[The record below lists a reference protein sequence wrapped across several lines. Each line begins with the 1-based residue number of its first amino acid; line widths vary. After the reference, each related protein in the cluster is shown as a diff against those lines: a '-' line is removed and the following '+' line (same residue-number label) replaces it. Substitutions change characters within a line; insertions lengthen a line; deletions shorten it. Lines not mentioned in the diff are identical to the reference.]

1 MAILFN
7 PKCSSNP
14 SILSILDMQTCS
26 RLSLYIGIATMTLI
40 IAFVYATQPRE
51 AKANDKVN
59 VYHVLAICAIGIL
72 IAVILTPIANLMGKR
87 VKESQLIDER
97 GLIGAGVNPV
107 NAKIASFTDQT
118 IRRIGGTT
126 PGTRSAAAAQ

>member
-1 MAILFN
+1 
-7 PKCSSNP
+7 
-14 SILSILDMQTCS
+14 MQTCS
-26 RLSLYIGIATMTLI
+26 RLSLYVGIATMTLI

-51 AKANDKVN
+51 AKANGLTN

-118 IRRIGGTT
+118 IRRIGGTS
-126 PGTRSAAAAQ
+126 PGTRSATAAQ

>member
-26 RLSLYIGIATMTLI
+26 RLSLYVGIATMTLV
-40 IAFVYATQPRE
+40 IAFVYATQPRD
-51 AKANDKVN
+51 AKANGLTN
-59 VYHVLAICAIGIL
+59 AYHVLAICAIGIL

-118 IRRIGGTT
+118 IRRIGGTS
-126 PGTRSAAAAQ
+126 PGTRSATAAQ

>member
-14 SILSILDMQTCS
+14 SILSVLDMQTCS

-40 IAFVYATQPRE
+40 IAFVYAAQTRD
-51 AKANDKVN
+51 AKANGLIN
-59 VYHVLAICAIGIL
+59 AYRVLAICAIGIL
-72 IAVILTPIANLMGKR
+72 IAVILTPLANLMGRR
-87 VKESQLIDER
+87 VKESQLIDEQ

-118 IRRIGGTT
+118 IRRIGGTS
-126 PGTRSAAAAQ
+126 PGNRSAAAAQ